1 MNKKNNINNEVI
13 DVNVEVINDDNNKL
27 IAKEL
32 VSMAFE
38 FLYYCLNGDEYENK

>member
-1 MNKKNNINNEVI
+1 MNKKNNEII